1 MEDPPRYTCSDYR
14 EEMRLLALRKRLHES
29 SMEPEER
36 QALIR
41 EIEELEAKMNMR

>member
-14 EEMRLLALRKRLHES
+14 EEMRLLALRKKLHDNP
-29 SMEPEER
+29 MGPEER

-41 EIEELEAKMNMR
+41 EIQELEAKMNMR